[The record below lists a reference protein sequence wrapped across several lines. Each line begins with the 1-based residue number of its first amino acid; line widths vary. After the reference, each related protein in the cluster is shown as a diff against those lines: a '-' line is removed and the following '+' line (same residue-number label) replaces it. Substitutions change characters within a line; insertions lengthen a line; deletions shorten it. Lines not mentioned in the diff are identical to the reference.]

1 MGFAAD
7 SCDDGGN
14 AMEDL
19 IASLNEI
26 NKTLNHIWSTL
37 AIIQMWLA
45 FMVLCKDMGHDASRI
60 LRDIRDKIG
69 RK

>member
-14 AMEDL
+14 AMEEL

-26 NKTLNHIWSTL
+26 NKTLNLILSIL
-37 AIIQMWLA
+37 AIIQMWLC
-45 FMVLCKDMGHDASRI
+45 FMVFCKDMGHDASRI
-60 LRDIRDKIG
+60 LRDIRDRIG
-69 RK
+69 KK

>member
-1 MGFAAD
+1 
-7 SCDDGGN
+7 
-14 AMEDL
+14 MEDL

-60 LRDIRDKIG
+60 LHDIRDRIG